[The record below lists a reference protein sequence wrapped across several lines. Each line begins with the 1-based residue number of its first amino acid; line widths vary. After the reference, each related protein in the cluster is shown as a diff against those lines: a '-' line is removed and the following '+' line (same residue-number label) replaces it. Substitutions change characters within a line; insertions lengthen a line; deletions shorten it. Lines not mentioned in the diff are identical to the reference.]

1 MADVFLSQT
10 VNEQLD
16 DLPNDVANRIRDK
29 LRDAG
34 ERPDRQLRQMSGR
47 DDYSIRVGDYR
58 ALADWDKADDAIYVT
73 EIGHRRN
80 VYD

>member
-1 MADVFLSQT
+1 
-10 VNEQLD
+10 
-16 DLPNDVANRIRDK
+16 
-29 LRDAG
+29 
-34 ERPDRQLRQMSGR
+34 MSGR

-73 EIGHRRN
+73 EVGHRRN